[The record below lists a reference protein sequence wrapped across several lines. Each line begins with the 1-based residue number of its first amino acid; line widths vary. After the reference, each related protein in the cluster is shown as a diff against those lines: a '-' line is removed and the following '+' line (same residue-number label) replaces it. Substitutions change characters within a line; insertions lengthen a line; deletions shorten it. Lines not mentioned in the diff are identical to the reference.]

1 MSEIVAKSLLKAWGK
16 RMAKGQAHVVPIYVG
31 GQWTLSV
38 PRGNKRVLRIQV
50 PTSKIKTGSSR

>member
-16 RMAKGQAHVVPIYVG
+16 RMAKGQAQVVPIYVG

-38 PRGNKRVLRIQV
+38 PRGNKRVLRINV
-50 PTSKIKTGSSR
+50 PSKKS